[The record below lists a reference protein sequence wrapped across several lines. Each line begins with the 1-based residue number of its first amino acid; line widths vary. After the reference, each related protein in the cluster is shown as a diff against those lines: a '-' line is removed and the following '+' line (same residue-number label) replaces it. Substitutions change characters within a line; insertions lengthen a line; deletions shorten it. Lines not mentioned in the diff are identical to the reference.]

1 MRLAWDIACVL
12 LATGWAALALVAV
25 LANRRHA
32 TRFLPTGYPQPD
44 YFPPVTLITPIKGI
58 DRDLPGCIASLCNQN
73 YPSYRVII
81 VLESQA
87 DPAFAVVTAE
97 LAKHPQCPSQIM
109 LAGSASANE
118 GQKVHNQL
126 HVLRAIEPAAKD
138 DEVWAF
144 ADSDAVPGPTWLA
157 TLVGRLKLETVGVT
171 TGYRWIVP
179 EERAREGDRNL
190 EQGSAFW
197 TSIASVINASVAC
210 AYRSHHRDQAWG
222 GAMAMHVSTAR
233 KGRLLERLTGALTDD
248 YPITR
253 MARDLKLDVRYLPA
267 CLAAT
272 PASFT
277 FASLFAFARRQY
289 IITRVYSPGIY
300 ALALVS
306 LTFWLA
312 GMAAAWGHLVVN
324 VLRDAGDWR
333 AWLCGPAVVLVP
345 LFNQLRAN
353 YRRQTIERA
362 FGAAVLHRL
371 RQAIFID
378 RWLTPMWMAL
388 HWLLAASALFA
399 RTFTW
404 RGIRYRLDGPN
415 RVSRLDAGDA

>member
-1 MRLAWDIACVL
+1 MRLAWDIVCVL
-12 LATGWAALALVAV
+12 LATGWVALALVAV

-32 TRFLPTGYPQPD
+32 TRFLPTGYPPAD

-73 YPSYRVII
+73 YPDYRVII
-81 VLESQA
+81 VLESKY
-87 DPAFAVVTAE
+87 DPAFAVVTRE
-97 LAKHPQCPSQIM
+97 LAAHPHRASQVMI
-109 LAGSASANE
+109 AGSAGIHE

-126 HVLRAIEPAAKD
+126 HVLRTIEPGARD

-144 ADSDAVPGPTWLA
+144 ADSDAVPGPNWLA

-179 EERAREGDRNL
+179 EESAPTV
-190 EQGSAFW
+190 GSRHEPGSDFW
-197 TSIASVINASVAC
+197 TGIASVVNASVAC

-222 GAMAMHVSTAR
+222 GAMAMHVGVAR
-233 KGRLLERLTGALTDD
+233 KGRLIDRLTGALTDD

-272 PASFT
+272 PANFT

-300 ALALVS
+300 ALALAS
-306 LTFWLA
+306 LSAWLL
-312 GMAAAWGHLVVN
+312 GMAAAWSHLLVN

-333 AWLCGPAVVLVP
+333 SWLCVPAVVLVP
-345 LFNQLRAN
+345 IFNQFRAA
-353 YRRQTIERA
+353 YRRQSVERA
-362 FGAAVLHRL
+362 FGAAMLQRL
-371 RQAIFID
+371 RLALVID
-378 RWLTPMWMAL
+378 RWLTPFWMAM
-388 HWLLAASALFA
+388 HWLFAASALFA
-399 RTFTW
+399 RSFTW

-415 RVSRLDAGDA
+415 QVTRVG